1 MGLAL
6 TEGAAWR
13 PAALESILQALH
25 SAVHP
30 SEATA
35 TAVGEVTLYPHQQE
49 AVAVIQSA
57 LRQHRGALLADP
69 VGTGKTWSALG
80 VARQYASL
88 LVVTPAA
95 LRSMWSAALQRS
107 GRSARIVT
115 CEALSRS
122 PPPDERFDLV
132 IVDEAHH
139 LRNPATRRYKALATV
154 TRGAHVLLL
163 SATPLHNRPEE
174 LRALCALFLGSGA
187 ATLEPEL
194 LSRVICR
201 RVVATGL
208 QLPRVA
214 GMRWIQIEDTNDVL
228 QHILALPPPIPP
240 IDGGTAAAL
249 GAWVLVRQWCSSDG
263 ALIAALGRR
272 LVTGLAMAHRLSQ
285 GRIPTKREL
294 AGWMVDAGAVQLT
307 LALDADEPLPSAA
320 SLSSSLALHL
330 EAVRSLR
337 DTVRAEPR
345 RDQQRE
351 NALREVLKDAH
362 GRRAVLFTHSV
373 DTARSWF
380 RRLAPHVRAAC
391 LDGQGGRVSS
401 GRIMRDEIVRAF
413 RPDAAR
419 VGTASDRGCDPLYI
433 DVLIATDVLSEGV
446 DLHDASLVVHLDLPW
461 TMARLDQRVGRL
473 RRIGS
478 PHREV
483 TQYGF
488 QPPASGEDV
497 LHLLR
502 RLALKAR
509 LADTLVGSGSHAFAP
524 LEAEQGIPA
533 PADAGET
540 LRRLTHDWSSPT
552 DRDPSPHASPILAA
566 VWSTDRTSGF
576 LAAVSSGG
584 EPRLVGGDDGVL
596 FTDPVEL
603 ARLLGAVGHDRAPIP
618 RGRADRVCAAVTE
631 WLDAER
637 SQVDLLADVAA
648 RSDTHRRVLRAITAA
663 LRQAPRAGRRDA
675 VREILALRDLVL
687 ASTGIGAEQVMMAWL
702 ERWRAPTSGA
712 LAALATTLRDRA
724 RPSPARGNTAAIIA
738 VLLLVGHR

>member
-6 TEGAAWR
+6 TEGTAWR
-13 PAALESILQALH
+13 PAALEKILKALH

-30 SEATA
+30 SGVTV

-49 AVAVIQSA
+49 AVAVILSA

-80 VARQYASL
+80 VARHYTNL
-88 LVVTPAA
+88 LIVTPAS
-95 LRSMWSAALQRS
+95 LRPMWFAALQRS
-107 GRSARIVT
+107 GRSARMVT
-115 CEALSRS
+115 CEALSRG
-122 PPPDERFDLV
+122 PPPDEHFDLV

-139 LRNPATRRYKALATV
+139 LRNPATRRYKALASV

-187 ATLEPEL
+187 AAVEPEL

-208 QLPRVA
+208 ELPRVA
-214 GMRWIQIEDTNDVL
+214 GMRWIRIEDTNDVL
-228 QHILALPPPIPP
+228 QRILALPPPIPP

-263 ALIAALGRR
+263 ALVAALGRR
-272 LVTGLAMAHRLSQ
+272 LVTGVVMAHRLSQ
-285 GRIPTKREL
+285 GRMPTKREL
-294 AGWMVDAGAVQLT
+294 ARWMVDGGAVQLT
-307 LALDADEPLPSAA
+307 LALDASEPMPAA
-320 SLSSSLALHL
+320 AALSSSLTLHL

-337 DTVRAEPR
+337 DAVRAEPQ

-351 NALREVLKDAH
+351 RAMREVLTNAQR
-362 GRRAVLFTHSV
+362 RRAVLFTHSV

-380 RRLAPHVRAAC
+380 RRLAPHFRAAC
-391 LDGQGGRVSS
+391 LDGQGGRVSN
-401 GRIMRDEIVRAF
+401 GRMSRDEIIRAF

-419 VGTASDRGCDPLYI
+419 KGTASHRGGDPLQI

-446 DLHDASLVVHLDLPW
+446 DLHDAGLVVHLDLPW

-488 QPPASGEDV
+488 QPPDSGEEV

-509 LADTLVGSGSHAFAP
+509 LADTLIGSGSHAFAP
-524 LEAEQGIPA
+524 HDPEQGIPA

-540 LRRLTHDWSSPT
+540 LRRLTRDWSSPP
-552 DRDPSPHASPILAA
+552 DSVPSLHASPILAA
-566 VWSTDRTSGF
+566 VWSTGGISGF

-584 EPRLVGGDDGVL
+584 EARLVGGDDKVL
-596 FTDPVEL
+596 LTDPVDL
-603 ARLLGAVGHDRAPIP
+603 ARLLGSVTRDRAPIA

-637 SQVDLLADVAA
+637 SQAVLLADVAA
-648 RSDTHRRVLRAITAA
+648 RSEAHRRVLRAITAA

-675 VREILALRDLVL
+675 VREILSVRELVL
-687 ASTGIGAEQVMMAWL
+687 ASTGIGAEQVMLAWL
-702 ERWRAPTSGA
+702 ERWRAPTPS
-712 LAALATTLRDRA
+712 ALATLAATLRDRA
-724 RPSPARGNTAAIIA
+724 TPLPPRGDTTAIIA
-738 VLLLVGHR
+738 VLLLLRR

>member
-6 TEGAAWR
+6 TEAATWR
-13 PAALESILQALH
+13 PAALESILEALH

-30 SEATA
+30 SEAFV
-35 TAVGEVTLYPHQQE
+35 TAVGDVTLYPHQQE
-49 AVAVIQSA
+49 AVAVILSA
-57 LRQHRGALLADP
+57 LRRHGGALLADP

-80 VARQYASL
+80 VARLYTNL
-88 LVVTPAA
+88 LIITPAA
-95 LRSMWSAALQRS
+95 LRPMWSAALQRS
-107 GRSARIVT
+107 GRSARIVS
-115 CEALSRS
+115 CEALSRG
-122 PPPDERFDLV
+122 PPPNEHFDLV
-132 IVDEAHH
+132 VVDEAHH
-139 LRNPATRRYKALATV
+139 LRNPATRRYRALASI

-214 GMRWIQIEDTNDVL
+214 GMRWLRVEDTNDVL
-228 QHILALPPPIPP
+228 QRILALPPPIPP

-272 LVTGLAMAHRLSQ
+272 LATGLAMAHRLSQ
-285 GRIPTKREL
+285 GRMPTKREL

-307 LALDADEPLPSAA
+307 LPLDADEPLPSAMA
-320 SLSSSLALHL
+320 LSSLLALHL

-337 DTVRAEPR
+337 DAVRAEPQ
-345 RDQQRE
+345 RDHQRE
-351 NALREVLKDAH
+351 KALRAVLNDAQ
-362 GRRAVLFTHSV
+362 GKRAVLFTHSV

-380 RRLAPHVRAAC
+380 RRLAPRFRAAC

-401 GRIMRDEIVRAF
+401 GRLSRDEIVRAF

-419 VGTASDRGCDPLYI
+419 DGASSHRGRDPLYI

-446 DLHDASLVVHLDLPW
+446 DLHDASLVMHLDLPW

-509 LADTLVGSGSHAFAP
+509 FADTLVGSGSHAFAP
-524 LEAEQGIPA
+524 HDTEQGIPA

-540 LRRLTHDWSSPT
+540 LRRLTRDWSSPT
-552 DRDPSPHASPILAA
+552 DRAPSLPASPIVGA
-566 VWSTDRTSGF
+566 VWSTDGTSGF
-576 LAAVSSGG
+576 LAAVSTGG
-584 EPRLVGGDDGVL
+584 ETRLLGSDDGVVR
-596 FTDPVEL
+596 TDPVDL
-603 ARLLGAVGHDRAPIP
+603 ARLVRAVSHDRAPLP
-618 RGRADRVCAAVTE
+618 RGRADRVCAAVTG
-631 WLDAER
+631 WLDAEH
-637 SQVDLLADVAA
+637 SQAALLADVAA
-648 RSDTHRRVLRAITAA
+648 RSEAHRRVLRAITAA
-663 LRQAPRAGRRDA
+663 LRQVPRAGRRGA
-675 VREILALRDLVL
+675 VHEILSVRDLVL
-687 ASTGIGAEQVMMAWL
+687 ASTGIGAEQAMLAWL
-702 ERWRAPTSGA
+702 ERWRAPGVAA
-712 LAALATTLRDRA
+712 LAALAATLRDRA
-724 RPSPARGNTAAIIA
+724 RPSPPRGNESSISA
-738 VLLLVGHR
+738 VLLLLRR